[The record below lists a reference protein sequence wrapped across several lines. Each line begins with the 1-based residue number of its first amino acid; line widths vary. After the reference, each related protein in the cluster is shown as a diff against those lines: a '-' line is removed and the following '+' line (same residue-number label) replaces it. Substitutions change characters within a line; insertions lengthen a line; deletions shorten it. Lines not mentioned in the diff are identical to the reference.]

1 MNGSARLSLSPVL
14 LLIGGGILSFLL
26 WGGHDADVART
37 PSAIGSPHA
46 HVELEA
52 DRPGSPA
59 ARPNVA
65 PAPAAADRSRES
77 VASPAVAS
85 PVTPQPISPPP
96 DFPEALLRPIEDEAQ
111 PDDWSAQPIAA
122 NLAEWRRRAEQ
133 DPRAA
138 ERLANALRRC
148 TDDPASYAQIAREW
162 AQEAAEVR
170 ANAAAVR
177 SHFDGPGA
185 NLVMRYR
192 YRVRDL
198 EHCRGVVDPKA
209 EYLRWLERAARDLD
223 APDAQARLRLRW
235 IEEAFIDMPEA
246 GQRIGRID
254 EALRRRDQARAWL
267 EQLRDAGDLTA
278 INDFVAYRMRGSALY
293 AADPVDASAWYFVWQ
308 VANAAQWPGRRG
320 QPSAVELWRTDI
332 EPDPAVGL
340 SPAEAAEASERGR
353 ALYRHVFGSEPG

>member
-1 MNGSARLSLSPVL
+1 MNGIAHLSLSLVL

-26 WGGHDADVART
+26 WGGHDAETAKT
-37 PSAIGSPHA
+37 SSAIGSPHPR
-46 HVELEA
+46 VEPA
-52 DRPGSPA
+52 PSRPSAAATRLDATA
-59 ARPNVA
+59 ARFA
-65 PAPAAADRSRES
+65 TDRSREFVATAAVAPP
-77 VASPAVAS
+77 VAS
-85 PVTPQPISPPP
+85 QPTSPPP
-96 DFPEALLRPIEDEAQ
+96 GFPEALLRPIGDEAQ

-138 ERLANALRRC
+138 QRLANTLRRC
-148 TDDPASYAQIAREW
+148 TDDQASYAQIAREW

-192 YRVRDL
+192 YRVQSL
-198 EHCRGVVDPKA
+198 EHCLGVVDPKA
-209 EYLRWLERAARDLD
+209 EYLRWLERAARGLE
-223 APDAQARLRLRW
+223 APDEQSRLRLRW

-267 EQLRDAGDLTA
+267 EQLRDAGDLVA

-293 AADPVDASAWYFVWQ
+293 AADPVEASAWYFVWH
-308 VANAAQWPGRRG
+308 VANAAKWPGRRG

-340 SPAEAAEASERGR
+340 GPAEAAEASERGR
-353 ALYRHVFGSEPG
+353 ALYRHVFGSEPV

>member
-1 MNGSARLSLSPVL
+1 MNGKPGLPWTLAL
-14 LLIGGGILSFLL
+14 LLIGVGVLSFLL
-26 WGGHDADVART
+26 WGGRGAMRAGA
-37 PSAIGSPHA
+37 PSAMEPPPMH
-46 HVELEA
+46 
-52 DRPGSPA
+52 
-59 ARPNVA
+59 VA
-65 PAPAAADRSRES
+65 PAPSRPPAAATPPHATAARFATDRLPEL
-77 VASPAVAS
+77 AATPADA
-85 PVTPQPISPPP
+85 PPQPTSPPP
-96 DFPEALLRPIEDEAQ
+96 GFPEALLRPIGDEAH

-138 ERLANALRRC
+138 QRLANTLRRC
-148 TDDPASYAQIAREW
+148 TDDQASYAQIAREW

-192 YRVRDL
+192 YRVQSL
-198 EHCRGVVDPKA
+198 EHCLGVVDPKA
-209 EYLRWLERAARDLD
+209 EYLRWLERAARELD
-223 APDAQARLRLRW
+223 APDEQARLRLRW

-267 EQLRDAGDLTA
+267 EQLRDAGDLVA

-293 AADPVDASAWYFVWQ
+293 AADPVEASAWYFVWHA
-308 VANAAQWPGRRG
+308 ANAAQWPGRRG

-340 SPAEAAEASERGR
+340 GPAEAAEASERGR
-353 ALYRHVFGSEPG
+353 ALYRHIFGSEPV